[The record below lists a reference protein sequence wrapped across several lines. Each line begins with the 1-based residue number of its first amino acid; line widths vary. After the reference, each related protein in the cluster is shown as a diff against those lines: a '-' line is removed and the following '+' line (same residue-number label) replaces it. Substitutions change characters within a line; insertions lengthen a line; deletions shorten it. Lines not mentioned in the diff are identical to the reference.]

1 MSSGVGA
8 VKRSLRAV
16 RQLISRGF
24 GERATRI
31 VRGIPETENR
41 YRIWSFS
48 PSRSFPPDADL
59 INNGS
64 APDPLPPVQLLPLL
78 SLSLS
83 LSLSLCFASP
93 FWLQLAHTESNGAES
108 RSPDGRRRRRWF
120 DLNWNVRNKGT
131 EWRARE
137 IKQPA
142 ISRGWLCHPT
152 KARVHTRLGTRST
165 WYGVAGPG
173 SSLGSIYR

>member
-24 GERATRI
+24 GERARRI

-41 YRIWSFS
+41 YRIWPFS
-48 PSRSFPPDADL
+48 RSRSFPPDADL

-64 APDPLPPVQLLPLL
+64 APDPLPPVQLLPSFFL
-78 SLSLS
+78 SLSV
-83 LSLSLCFASP
+83 SP
-93 FWLQLAHTESNGAES
+93 APSDYNWLTQSSEAES
-108 RSPDGRRRRRWF
+108 RSPVGRRF

-152 KARVHTRLGTRST
+152 KARSHPIRHKVHMLWLRSGRMGRL
-165 WYGVAGPG
+165 
-173 SSLGSIYR
+173 LGSIYR